1 MKTKEEMRQAVISA
15 TPREQAT
22 FFVRQLILDTE
33 RDPRKLQIAI
43 IALMRRAYAQGMLS
57 IVNDPTDQTMPAV
70 RFERWLDADT
80 TKGSVN

>member
-1 MKTKEEMRQAVISA
+1 MKTKEEIRQAVISA

-22 FFVRQLILDTE
+22 FLVRQIMLDNE

-57 IVNDPTDQTMPAV
+57 IVTDPTDQTMPAV

-80 TKGSVN
+80 TKRSVN

>member
-1 MKTKEEMRQAVISA
+1 MKTKEEIRQAVISA

-22 FFVRQLILDTE
+22 FLVRQIMLDTD
-33 RDPRKLQIAI
+33 RNPAKIQLAI

-80 TKGSVN
+80 TKRNVN

>member
-22 FFVRQLILDTE
+22 FFVRQLILDNE
-33 RDPRKLQIAI
+33 RDPKKLQIAI

-57 IVNDPTDQTMPAV
+57 IVTDPTDQTMPAV

-80 TKGSVN
+80 TKRSVN